1 MRLHQ
6 LAASTVLVLLQLSAA
21 AAQEWPTRHITEIV
35 PFGPGN
41 SVDIVGRVLAGRM
54 SELLGQQVIVENVAG
69 AGGSTGTMRAA
80 RAAPDGYTI
89 VIGGTDTMAQNQT
102 LFEKPAYNP
111 TTDFIPIVLAVDLPL
126 VLVGRN
132 SLPPNDLKELIPYLK
147 SHQDKMQFGS
157 SGVGGAT
164 HLACA
169 QVMKAVGVTLAHV
182 PYRSAGAGI
191 QDLIS
196 GNLDLYCPA
205 LSGALPQIQAKT
217 IKFFG
222 VLTDQRSPLLPDLPT
237 AAEQGLPG
245 INGNYWLGLFAPV
258 GTPEPIVAKLRQ
270 AAMSALET
278 PDVVS
283 RLREVGAAVVAP
295 ERRTPAYLKKYVS
308 EEIASWAKI
317 IKDSGVAPKM

>member
-1 MRLHQ
+1 MAREVRPL
-6 LAASTVLVLLQLSAA
+6 
-21 AAQEWPTRHITEIV
+21 
-35 PFGPGN
+35 
-41 SVDIVGRVLAGRM
+41 RVLYLITDLAKG
-54 SELLGQQVIVENVAG
+54 G
-69 AGGSTGTMRAA
+69 AERF
-80 RAAPDGYTI
+80 
-89 VIGGTDTMAQNQT
+89 
-102 LFEKPAYNP
+102 L
-111 TTDFIPIVLAVDLPL
+111 VDLATAL
-126 VLVGRN
+126 RLRDDVDFKIG
-132 SLPPNDLKELIPYLK
+132 SLYERDLY
-147 SHQDKMQFGS
+147 
-157 SGVGGAT
+157 GALT
-164 HLACA
+164 D
-169 QVMKAVGVTLAHV
+169 GN
-182 PYRSAGAGI
+182 
-191 QDLIS
+191 LIS